1 MTQFRIMVNRHSAFY
16 SPLIGTVA
24 GGFLAEEGLEPHYGG
39 EVPSSTTGQD
49 LMTAGEI
56 DVCQAAV
63 SASWAY
69 LERGET
75 PPMVHFAQINER
87 DGFFVAAREPDPDFT
102 WDKLV
107 GADVLADHGGQPLA
121 MFKFGVHKMGVDYG
135 SINAIDAGTT
145 AEIDAAFRAGTGQYV
160 HQQGPAPQ
168 QLEADGVGHVVASVG
183 EAIGPVAFSSLIG
196 TREFVDSELARAFIR
211 AYAKSRRWVNDAPAE
226 EIADRESEFFP
237 GIDQRVLA
245 DTIRFYQGLGCWNPA
260 VEISRGSY
268 EAALDVFLHSGLI
281 TKRHPYDDVVVP
293 PPQG

>member
-1 MTQFRIMVNRHSAFY
+1 
-16 SPLIGTVA
+16 
-24 GGFLAEEGLEPHYGG
+24 
-39 EVPSSTTGQD
+39 
-49 LMTAGEI
+49 
-56 DVCQAAV
+56 
-63 SASWAY
+63 
-69 LERGET
+69 
-75 PPMVHFAQINER
+75 
-87 DGFFVAAREPDPDFT
+87 
-102 WDKLV
+102 
-107 GADVLADHGGQPLA
+107 GQPLA

-237 GIDQRVLA
+237 GIDQTVLA

>member
-24 GGFLAEEGLEPHYGG
+24 GGFLAEEGLDPHYGG
-39 EVPSSTTGQD
+39 EVPPGKSSPEM
-49 LMTAGEI
+49 LAAGELEI
-56 DVCQAAV
+56 CQGAV

-75 PPMVHFAQINER
+75 PPIVHFAQINER
-87 DGFFVAAREPDPDFT
+87 DGFFVAAREPDPNFT
-102 WDKLV
+102 WDKLS

-121 MFKFGVHKMGVDYG
+121 MFKYGVHKMGVDYG
-135 SINAIDAGTT
+135 SLNAIDAGTT
-145 AEIDAAFRAGTGQYV
+145 AEIDAAFRSGTGQYV

-183 EAIGPVAFSSLIG
+183 EAVGPVAFSSIQG
-196 TREFVDSELARAFIR
+196 TREFVASDLANAFIR
-211 AYAKSRRWVNDAPAE
+211 AYRKSRQWVNDASAE
-226 EIADRESEFFP
+226 EIADKEAEFFR
-237 GIDQRVLA
+237 GIDQSVLA

-268 EAALDVFLHSGLI
+268 ETALDVFLHSNLI
-281 TKRHPYDDVVVP
+281 TKRHDYDDVVVAP
-293 PPQG
+293 PAG

>member
-39 EVPSSTTGQD
+39 EVPASTTGQD
-49 LMTAGEI
+49 LLTTGEI
-56 DVCQAAV
+56 EVCQAAV

-75 PPMVHFAQINER
+75 PPIVHFAHINER
-87 DGFFVAAREPDPDFT
+87 DGFFIAARQPDTDFS
-102 WDKLV
+102 WDKLA

-121 MFKFGVHKMGVDYG
+121 MFKFAVHRMGVNYE
-135 SINAIDAGTT
+135 SLNAIDAGTT
-145 AEIDAAFRAGTGQYV
+145 AEIDAAFRGGQGQYV

-168 QLEADGVGHVVASVG
+168 QLEADGIGHVVASVG
-183 EAIGPVAFSSLIG
+183 EAIGPVAFSSVTG
-196 TREFVDSELARAFIR
+196 TREFVDSDLARAFIR

-226 EIADRESEFFP
+226 EIADREAEYFP
-237 GIDQRVLA
+237 GTDPAVLA

-260 VEISRGSY
+260 VDISRASY
-268 EAALDVFLHSGLI
+268 ETALDVFLHSGLI
-281 TKRHPYDDVVVP
+281 TKRHSYDDVVVP